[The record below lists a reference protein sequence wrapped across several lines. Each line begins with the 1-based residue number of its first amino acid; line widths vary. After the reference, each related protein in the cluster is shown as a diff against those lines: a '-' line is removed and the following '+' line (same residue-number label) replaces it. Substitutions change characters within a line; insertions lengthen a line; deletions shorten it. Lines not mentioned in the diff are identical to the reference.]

1 MICWRRL
8 FRLLCF
14 CPTRWIIHR
23 KDWRNEPKNKLN
35 CPTANQYRESKSTA
49 NQYREHSCDLWG
61 SLSPPVDKS
70 PQRSFAR
77 LTNHPRGR
85 LLDKPPQSSLYTEV
99 FHTTQKKRT
108 APTCC
113 PPFYHMI
120 ITSREAYNPLRL
132 PSPELLLIHVRLTV
146 RSRNGSALQDC
157 SRFFGIARTTCPY
170 LRSSR

>member
-1 MICWRRL
+1 MGSFVCLFGKFSSAICKLVKISSIHVSYHMICWRRL

-113 PPFYHMI
+113 PPFNHNNHHI
-120 ITSREAYNPLRL
+120 P
-132 PSPELLLIHVRLTV
+132 
-146 RSRNGSALQDC
+146 RSL
-157 SRFFGIARTTCPY
+157 
-170 LRSSR
+170 